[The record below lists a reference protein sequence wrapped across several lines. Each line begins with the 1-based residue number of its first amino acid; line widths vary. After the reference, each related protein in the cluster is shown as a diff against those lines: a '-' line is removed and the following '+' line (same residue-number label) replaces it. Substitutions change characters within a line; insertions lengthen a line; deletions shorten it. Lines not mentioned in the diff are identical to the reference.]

1 MLYKTH
7 TLAYAHTDTDTHTE
21 MHTHIHTHTR
31 THPHTQ
37 NTRTVLIFK
46 RVRHAQP
53 RWRKC
58 VCALRTL
65 LGCRR
70 SESCSCTRRQRVPRV
85 PVVARV
91 EKILKSQHTTECNMS
106 ISYKAEFI
114 KNLPAWRTKT
124 CLVFFGLNPL
134 TTLQHTATHCNT
146 LQYTATH
153 NTVLGLFWLPSTD
166 HTATHCII
174 LQHTAIHCDTLQYTM
189 TCLVLLGRHPRTY
202 SHTISHRDT
211 LWV

>member
-1 MLYKTH
+1 MLYKAH
-7 TLAYAHTDTDTHTE
+7 TLAYAHTDTNTRAQT
-21 MHTHIHTHTR
+21 HTHIHTHTR
-31 THPHTQ
+31 TPPHTQ

-91 EKILKSQHTTECNMS
+91 EKILKSQLTTECNMS
-106 ISYKAEFI
+106 ISYKAELI

-134 TTLQHTATHCNT
+134 TTLQHTATHCKYAAIHCDTQHRAWSFLVAIHRPYCNT
-146 LQYTATH
+146 LH
-153 NTVLGLFWLPSTD
+153 
-166 HTATHCII
+166 HTATHCN
-174 LQHTAIHCDTLQYTM
+174 TL
-189 TCLVLLGRHPRTY
+189 
-202 SHTISHRDT
+202 
-211 LWV
+211 